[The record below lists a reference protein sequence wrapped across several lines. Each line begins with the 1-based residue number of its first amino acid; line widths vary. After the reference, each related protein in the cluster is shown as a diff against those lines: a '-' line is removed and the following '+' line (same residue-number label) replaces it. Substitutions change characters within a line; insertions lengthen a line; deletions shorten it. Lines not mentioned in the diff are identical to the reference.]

1 MIVMLTT
8 AERQDMIAK
17 IQGLPAAVEAAVQD
31 LTDVQLNTPYR
42 EGGWTVRQVVHHL
55 ADSHLN
61 GFIRMKLIL
70 TEERPTLKPYDQNA
84 WANTPDAAAMPIQG
98 SLAILRGL
106 HERLRVLLENLP
118 ESSFGRSAVHPEVG
132 EVTLDDWLATL
143 AHHGEK
149 HLAQISNLRA
159 AKGW

>member
-8 AERQDMIAK
+8 AERQDMLAMIRR
-17 IQGLPAAVEAAVQD
+17 LPAAVEAAVQD
-31 LTDVQLNTPYR
+31 LNDVQLSTPYR
-42 EGGWTVRQVVHHL
+42 EAGWTVRQVVHHL

-61 GFIRMKLIL
+61 GFVRMKLIL
-70 TEERPTLKPYDQNA
+70 TEEQPMLKPYDQNA

-106 HERLRVLLENLP
+106 HERLSVLLESQP
-118 ESSFGRSAVHPEVG
+118 ESSFRRSAVHPEVG

-143 AHHGEK
+143 AHHGEN
-149 HLAQISNLRA
+149 HLAQITTLRT